1 MPITNQSLGGRAYLV
16 KKLMSGGFSRRK
28 SVAVVS
34 VILER
39 MIEGLRRG
47 EEVEFAGGKL
57 HRVERHFSKSWDFVD
72 DWPANRQPYTVEW
85 VPSWEG
91 LKRLLGPEDAE
102 KNAPEFSS
110 DEAFVKAFL
119 AEMDPRW
126 RRKKGGSGS
135 RRTSRRDGK
144 QPPRSGK

>member
-1 MPITNQSLGGRAYLV
+1 MGCVG
-16 KKLMSGGFSRRK
+16 
-28 SVAVVS
+28 
-34 VILER
+34 
-39 MIEGLRRG
+39 G
-47 EEVEFAGGKL
+47 EEVEFAYGKL
-57 HRVERHFSKSWDFVD
+57 VRVRNSFGQWWDVVD

-102 KNAPEFSS
+102 KNASEFSS

-126 RRKKGGSGS
+126 RRKKGASGS